1 MLPQL
6 KDGMTVVMGYMEFK
20 LGVDTTPD
28 TDDYML
34 VEIRTRRA
42 TLNDSFDM
50 DEDCVRK
57 MRDACNEFL
66 ANLEE

>member
-28 TDDYML
+28 TDDCML

-42 TLNDSFDM
+42 TLHDSFDM